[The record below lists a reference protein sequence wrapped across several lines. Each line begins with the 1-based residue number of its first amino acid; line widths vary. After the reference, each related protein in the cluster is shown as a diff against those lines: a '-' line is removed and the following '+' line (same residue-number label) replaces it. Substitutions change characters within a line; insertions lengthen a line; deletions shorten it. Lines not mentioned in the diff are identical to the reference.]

1 MDVHEAARLIAKW
14 WIEAPGYW
22 RDPDMPP
29 DIAWIAGMSFIESC
43 YREARTPWLQAVI
56 EAHTRAAVEAAE
68 ARIVAWT
75 EAEAAEFLKSPKD
88 SLEFFHGES
97 LLELARCYRDGEH
110 RCSPK
115 EGVMKWNEPATTG
128 DMWVLPLAIAAAF
141 LIGALFA

>member
-1 MDVHEAARLIAKW
+1 MDVHDLARALCRRIGASHPLHQWEEIAVAYELA
-14 WIEAPGYW
+14 IRAFPHL
-22 RDPDMPP
+22 RP
-29 DIAWIAGMSFIESC
+29 A
-43 YREARTPWLQAVI
+43 L

-97 LLELARCYRDGEH
+97 LLELVRCYRDGEH
-110 RCSPK
+110 RRPPK
-115 EGVMKWNEPATTG
+115 EGVMKWNDPATTG
-128 DMWVLPLAIAAAF
+128 DMWALPLAIAAAF